1 MAQRLGHFC
10 NLDIEMETSQSNF
23 LDTVQLSDGRTVNVR
38 KFQACEA
45 VAASLEIAAL
55 GITDSPTEVL
65 MYLVSKFAEVIQP
78 EGPATPLS
86 FSDIKRMRSREAARL
101 TKCLTVDLDIKETTA
116 DGIRGLLPSGRSFT
130 ALDPT
135 VQDKIDSERE
145 SNREMRIY
153 ALIAK
158 CVTIDGQ
165 PIPILDVQIMDG
177 MDFMPLWAWFNQA
190 PQ

>member
-1 MAQRLGHFC
+1 
-10 NLDIEMETSQSNF
+10 METSQSNF

-165 PIPILDVQIMDG
+165 PIPILDVQIMAG
-177 MDFMPLWAWFNQA
+177 MYFMPLWAWFNQA